1 MKTPISKKK
10 HDHPLVYIANRFVYE
25 FKKEYGQ
32 VTGIEDLK
40 NTSKSDRTDMQ
51 RKLTS
56 TSKILYEQSQ
66 MSKVITVEV
75 DEDEDMQFTRERRD
89 TKTE

>member
-1 MKTPISKKK
+1 M
-10 HDHPLVYIANRFVYE
+10 YE

-32 VTGIEDLK
+32 ATGIEDLK